1 MLSNSLIKNM
11 KIESIV
17 GDYKSFLEKI
27 FQNLEK
33 AGFSVGEFKE
43 LDHIA
48 YRTETIER
56 YEEIK
61 KELIELSEASSDKV
75 FNGRRILIC
84 RLKTP
89 LVYDDFSIEGIEVL
103 APKENNRFKEG
114 LEHAEFVTK
123 ISLPEFKERHGDID
137 FDLRAY
143 DREDNPELVIEFEKC
158 AAKFHE
164 QSLLEV
170 REI

>member
-1 MLSNSLIKNM
+1 MNIK
-11 KIESIV
+11 SVV
-17 GDYKSFLEKI
+17 GDYKTFLDKI

-33 AGFSVGEFKE
+33 AGFTRDEFSE

-56 YEEIK
+56 YEEVK
-61 KELIELSEASSDKV
+61 NELLKFAQSDSEKMR
-75 FNGRRILIC
+75 GERLILVC
-84 RLKTP
+84 RLITP
-89 LVYDDFSIEGIEVL
+89 LDYGEFSIAGFELL
-103 APKENNRFKEG
+103 APKVNNRFKEG

-123 ISLPEFKERHGDID
+123 TTLPEFREKHNDID

-143 DREDNPELVIEFEKC
+143 DREDNPELVIEFDDC
-158 AAKFHE
+158 AAKFHT

-170 REI
+170 RNI

>member
-1 MLSNSLIKNM
+1 MN
-11 KIESIV
+11 IESTI
-17 GDYKSFLEKI
+17 GDYKSFLDKV

-33 AGFSVGEFKE
+33 AGFSLDEFKE

-48 YRTETIER
+48 YRTETIGR
-56 YEEIK
+56 YEELK
-61 KELIELSEASSDKV
+61 NELVGFSESFSDKD
-75 FNGRRILIC
+75 FNGRKILVC
-84 RLKTP
+84 RLKMP
-89 LVYDDFSIEGIEVL
+89 LVYKNFSIAGLEVL

-123 ISLPEFKERHGDID
+123 ITLPEFREKHDSID
-137 FDLRAY
+137 FNLDAY
-143 DREDNPELVIEFEKC
+143 NREANRELIIGFENC

-170 REI
+170 RNI

>member
-1 MLSNSLIKNM
+1 M

-17 GDYKSFLEKI
+17 GDYKSFLDKI

-33 AGFSVGEFKE
+33 DGFSVGEFKE

-61 KELIELSEASSDKV
+61 KELIELSEASSDKF

-89 LVYDDFSIEGIEVL
+89 LVYGDFSIEGIEVL
-103 APKENNRFKEG
+103 APKENNKFKDG

-123 ISLPEFKERHGDID
+123 STLEEFKEKHSDVD
-137 FDLRAY
+137 FNLDAY
-143 DREDNPELVIEFEKC
+143 DREENRELIVNFENC

-164 QSLLEV
+164 RSLLEV
-170 REI
+170 RAI